1 MPRWNMLLVG
11 AVLGLMACGAPG
23 VGDAVLKT
31 DLDTYAPGAEVSL
44 RLRNE
49 SLQPLGFNLC
59 FSTLQR
65 HEGAAWET
73 IPLIENELCQALQ
86 KRLNPGEES
95 SERRVLRESLE
106 EGEYRF
112 LTHVEWDGERQ
123 EVTSSSFRVVRDP
136 AP

>member
-1 MPRWNMLLVG
+1 MLLGG

-31 DLDTYAPGAEVSL
+31 DLDTYTPGSEVSL

-59 FSTLQR
+59 FSSLQR

-73 IPLIENELCQALQ
+73 VPLIDNEWCQALQ
-86 KRLNPGEES
+86 KRLEPGEES

-106 EGEYRF
+106 EGEYRYV
-112 LTHVEWDGERQ
+112 TRVEWDGEPQ
-123 EVTSSSFRVVRDP
+123 EVTSSAFRVVRNP
-136 AP
+136 TP